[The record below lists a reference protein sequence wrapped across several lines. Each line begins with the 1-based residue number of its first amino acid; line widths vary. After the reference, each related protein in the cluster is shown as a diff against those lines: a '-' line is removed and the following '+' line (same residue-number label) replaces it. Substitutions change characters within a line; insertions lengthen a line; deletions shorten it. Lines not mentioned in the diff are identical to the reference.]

1 MAVVSCFGMVPTQMK
16 FLVIDDHAL
25 IREAMLGVLKD
36 IDADAAVLE
45 APTYQVGL
53 DLLDQHQDI
62 SLVLLDLHLPDRHG
76 LDALPE
82 LRARF
87 PSMAIAML
95 SAFNDRDNVL
105 QSLNA
110 GAVGFIPKTDSR
122 DILLGA
128 LRLILA
134 GGKYIP
140 PDVLGPASATQPSA
154 PLHSHSTGTRRVPS
168 ELGLTERQIDVLA
181 LMMQGKSN
189 KLICRAL
196 SLAEPTVKNHVSA
209 ILKALDVTN
218 RTEAVLAA
226 AELDWSHIKPK
237 E

>member
-1 MAVVSCFGMVPTQMK
+1 MK

-25 IREAMLGVLKD
+25 IREAMLGVLGELS
-36 IDADAAVLE
+36 AGAAILE
-45 APTYQVGL
+45 AASYQAALGL
-53 DLLDQHQDI
+53 IEQNDDI
-62 SLVLLDLHLPDRHG
+62 RLVLLDLHLPDRNG
-76 LDALPE
+76 LDVLAE
-82 LRARF
+82 LRERF
-87 PSMAIAML
+87 PAIAVVMQ

-105 QSLNA
+105 KSLNG
-110 GAVGFIPKTDSR
+110 GALGFIPKTESR
-122 DILLGA
+122 DVLLGA

-140 PDVLGPASATQPSA
+140 PDILGGAPVVHHPAPASPAQTDA
-154 PLHSHSTGTRRVPS
+154 RRRPPT
-168 ELGLTERQIDVLA
+168 ELGLTERQVEVLA

-196 SLAEPTVKNHVSA
+196 NLAEPTVKNHVSA
-209 ILKALDVTN
+209 ILKALGVTN

-226 AELDWSHIKPK
+226 ADLDWEPRKPK